1 MLKRIYHGSERIIET
16 PVFGY
21 GKSYNDYGLGFYC
34 TESLDM
40 AKEWASSKDRAG
52 YANIYDLDMDGL
64 TLIDLNSEEYC
75 ILHWLSVLLRN
86 RQFAVSAPLAREA
99 KAYLL
104 DNFSVN
110 YDDYDLIVGYRADDS
125 YFSFAQDF
133 ISGAISYRQL
143 SNAMR
148 LGKLGQQI
156 VLKSR
161 KAFEQIHFKGYEI
174 ASAEEWYEKKMMRD
188 RIARAEYFNTER
200 NRRMRGDIYITHIL
214 DEEMTADDPRLR

>member
-16 PVFGY
+16 PAFGY

-52 YANIYDLDMDGL
+52 YANIYDLDTDGL
-64 TLIDLNSEEYC
+64 TLINLNSDEYC
-75 ILHWLSVLLRN
+75 ILHWLSVLLSN

-104 DNFSVN
+104 DKFSVS
-110 YDDYDLIVGYRADDS
+110 YDTYDLIVGYRADDS

-148 LGKLGQQI
+148 LGKPGQQI

-161 KAFEQIHFKGYEI
+161 KAFEHIQFKGYEI
-174 ASAEEWYEKKMMRD
+174 ATAEEWYEKKMLRD
-188 RIARAEYFNTER
+188 RSARTEYFNTER
-200 NRRMRGDIYITHIL
+200 NRRMRGDIYITQIL

>member
-16 PVFGY
+16 PAFGY

-40 AKEWASSKDRAG
+40 AKEWASSKDHAG
-52 YANIYDLDMDGL
+52 YANIYDLDMSGL
-64 TLIDLNSEEYC
+64 TLIDLNSEEHC
-75 ILHWLSVLLRN
+75 ILHWLSVLLSN

-99 KAYLL
+99 KEYLL
-104 DNFSVN
+104 NNFSVN
-110 YDDYDLIVGYRADDS
+110 YDAYDLIVGYRADDS

-143 SNAMR
+143 SSAMR
-148 LGKLGQQI
+148 LGQLGQQI

-161 KAFEQIHFKGYEI
+161 KAFEHIQYKGYEF
-174 ASAEEWYEKKMMRD
+174 ASAEEWYEKKMLRD
-188 RIARAEYFNTER
+188 RNARAEYFNTER
-200 NRRMRGDIYITHIL
+200 NGRMRGDIYITQIL